1 MIQKDLLFRKI
12 EKDDFNKYYLQ
23 LLQHLSI
30 IQPNEISIQQFN
42 HFVENLT
49 TNHSIFII
57 EDTSSQ
63 SIIGSI
69 TLLIEDKIIHN
80 MGKVGHI
87 EDVVVHP
94 AYRGQQLGK
103 ILVEK
108 VIEIAKQ
115 MNCYKV
121 ILDCQDKNKVF
132 YEKCCFEHKGNQM
145 SKYF

>member
-1 MIQKDLLFRKI
+1 MQKDLLFRKI
-12 EKDDFNKYYLQ
+12 EKDDFNKYYLH

-30 IQPNEISIQQFN
+30 IQPSEISIQQFN
-42 HFVENLT
+42 QFIENLT
-49 TNHSIFII
+49 PKHSIFII

-63 SIIGSI
+63 TIIASI

-94 AYRGQQLGK
+94 SYRGKQLGK

-132 YEKCCFEHKGNQM
+132 YEKCGFENKGNQM